1 MPRRSELRISKRE
14 VDRLSVEGRDRVFWD
29 SVLPGFGVRVY
40 PTGRK
45 IYVAQ
50 ATSPTGIRR
59 VSLGRHGTVSVGD
72 ARKRAVAAI
81 ERIARG
87 GDAEGKAPSL
97 TVAALAERYM
107 EAHVAVNCNANTTR
121 LARGTLDNHIL
132 PVLGELSVS
141 EVGTAEV
148 EALHYSL
155 RATPRAANAMLKV
168 LSKMFTLAEAWGVAA
183 PRGNPCRHVIRYREG
198 KRDRF
203 LAPDEYRRVGRALRE
218 LEAEGRREARAAAA
232 LRLVMLTGCRGGEIV
247 TLRWDDIDRKAGEIR
262 IRDGKTGSRM
272 VPLTPE
278 AAAVLAKVRR
288 VRGSPWVFPG
298 RPPDK
303 AMTRHRVYWYR
314 VRERAGVEDVRIHD
328 LRHSFASRALAVG
341 ESLSMIGRL
350 LGHTDIASTAR
361 YAHLAR
367 DAERVSAARVG
378 DSIEANIVEAEA
390 PVATSGAGSDDRPGT
405 MAAVRAN

>member
-1 MPRRSELRISKRE
+1 MPRRSGLRISKRE

-29 SVLPGFGVRVY
+29 SALPGFGVRVY

-45 IYVAQ
+45 TYVAQ
-50 ATSPTGIRR
+50 ANSPAGVKR
-59 VSLGRHGTVSVGD
+59 VSLGRHGTVTAAD
-72 ARKRAVAAI
+72 ARKHAVAEI

-87 GDAEGKAPSL
+87 GDAEGKAPEL
-97 TVAALAERYM
+97 TVGALAERYM

-132 PVLGELSVS
+132 PALGEMAVS

-183 PRGNPCRHVIRYREG
+183 PRGNPCRHVVRYREG
-198 KRDRF
+198 KRERF
-203 LAPDEYRRVGRALRE
+203 LTPDEYRRVGRALRE
-218 LEAEGRREARAAAA
+218 LEAEGRNEARAAAA

-247 TLRWDDIDRKAGEIR
+247 TLHWDDIDRKAGEIR
-262 IRDGKTGSRM
+262 IRDGKTGARM
-272 VPLTPE
+272 IALTQE

-288 VRGSPWVFPG
+288 VRGSPWVFPA
-298 RPPDK
+298 RPPDRP
-303 AMTRHRVYWYR
+303 MTRLHVYWYR
-314 VRERAGVEDVRIHD
+314 VRERAGVADVRVHD

-341 ESLSMIGRL
+341 ESLTMIGRL
-350 LGHTDIASTAR
+350 LGHSDIASTAR

-378 DSIEANIVEAEA
+378 DSIEANIVPEI
-390 PVATSGAGSDDRPGT
+390 AGPSVDGNRGGH
-405 MAAVRAN
+405 